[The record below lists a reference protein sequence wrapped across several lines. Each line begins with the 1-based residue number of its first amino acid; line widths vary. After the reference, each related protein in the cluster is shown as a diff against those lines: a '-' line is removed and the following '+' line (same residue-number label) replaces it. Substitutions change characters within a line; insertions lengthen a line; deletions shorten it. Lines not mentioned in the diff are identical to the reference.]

1 MLIQRST
8 CVNNWQQSKTLRKRN
23 ININNGGIMK
33 NYQQQVLDVISEAVR
48 LAGSQ
53 NQLAEAMGT
62 NRAKICK
69 WLSGTSPT
77 TKDFAA
83 LADYVGAQIII
94 PGQTTSVRTF
104 ARLLALEAEDASAH
118 MMDKTLDESTP
129 TSVLEYVAQRRHNEP
144 SMLFHP
150 SMLEKLGMDA
160 ADGILFTVPN
170 DALQPTLRKGDQVL
184 ADRTDTRLEEGSL
197 YLFHLPPS
205 FTLRYASR
213 TLEGLSLSASPTVAA
228 MLVPPEREKELKI
241 LGRVVW
247 VGKKL

>member
-1 MLIQRST
+1 MTQNFMEQVYTLVRVAIERSDSAAALGRA
-8 CVNNWQQSKTLRKRN
+8 VGINKSNISNWAQEKSAPNT
-23 ININNGGIMK
+23 
-33 NYQQQVLDVISEAVR
+33 A
-48 LAGSQ
+48 
-53 NQLAEAMGT
+53 QLAP
-62 NRAKICK
+62 I
-69 WLSGTSPT
+69 
-77 TKDFAA
+77 
-83 LADYVGAQIII
+83 ADLIGAQLLI
-94 PGQTTSVRTF
+94 PGEDAPSIRTF
-104 ARLLALEAEDASAH
+104 ARLLTLEAEDASAH